1 LVEFK
6 LVVSDPS
13 DGTSKTVTVSDPHS
27 QALVGLKIGDTLN
40 GDPFGLPGVELK
52 ILGGTDRSGIPMRSD
67 VPGGSKRKLLLSSPP
82 GFKPREDGERKR
94 KLVRGNMITEDI
106 VQINAVIVK
115 KEEAGKKS
123 E

>member
-1 LVEFK
+1 MVEFK

-94 KLVRGNMITEDI
+94 KLVRGN
-106 VQINAVIVK
+106 
-115 KEEAGKKS
+115 
-123 E
+123 

>member
-1 LVEFK
+1 
-6 LVVSDPS
+6 
-13 DGTSKTVTVSDPHS
+13 
-27 QALVGLKIGDTLN
+27 
-40 GDPFGLPGVELK
+40 
-52 ILGGTDRSGIPMRSD
+52 
-67 VPGGSKRKLLLSSPP
+67 P

-106 VQINAVIVK
+106 VQINAVILK